1 VNILFVHRNFPGQYK
16 HLAPALAADPANAV
30 IAIGDKQNLG
40 RLRHP
45 RVSEVGYKTP
55 RAASPQTHHYLYN
68 LENGV
73 RRGQAVVRASLA
85 LRKRGFVPDLV
96 CCNAGWGE
104 GLFLKDVWPEARHL
118 FYFEFFY
125 GASGRDVNFDPEFPS
140 SFDDRL
146 RLRIKNAVHLLSL
159 DAADWCV
166 TPTRW
171 QHATFP
177 YEHQAR
183 MSVIH
188 DGIDTTLCRPDPSAV
203 LTLNDGTTFTRHD
216 EVVTYVARNL
226 EPYRGFHTMMRALP
240 TILERR
246 PRAHVLL
253 VGGDE
258 VSYGSKPKG
267 SETWREHYLKEV
279 SGGIDS
285 ARVHWLGR
293 IPYAQL
299 IRMFQVSS
307 VHIYL
312 TYPFVLSWSML
323 EAMSCGCLVVGS
335 RTPPVS
341 EVITDG
347 RNGLL
352 VDFFSPAALA
362 GVVDHAL
369 ADREGM
375 ASLRT
380 AARQS
385 IIERYDLKSLCLPAH
400 LELARVV
407 AAGGTPAAS
416 C

>member
-1 VNILFVHRNFPGQYK
+1 
-16 HLAPALAADPANAV
+16 
-30 IAIGDKQNLG
+30 
-40 RLRHP
+40 
-45 RVSEVGYKTP
+45 
-55 RAASPQTHHYLYN
+55 
-68 LENGV
+68 
-73 RRGQAVVRASLA
+73 
-85 LRKRGFVPDLV
+85 
-96 CCNAGWGE
+96 
-104 GLFLKDVWPEARHL
+104 
-118 FYFEFFY
+118 
-125 GASGRDVNFDPEFPS
+125 
-140 SFDDRL
+140 
-146 RLRIKNAVHLLSL
+146 
-159 DAADWCV
+159 
-166 TPTRW
+166 
-171 QHATFP
+171 
-177 YEHQAR
+177 
-183 MSVIH
+183 
-188 DGIDTTLCRPDPSAV
+188 V

-240 TILERR
+240 TILARR
-246 PRAHVLL
+246 PQAHVLL
-253 VGGDE
+253 VGGDD
-258 VSYGSKPKG
+258 VSYGVKPKG
-267 SETWREHYLKEV
+267 GGTWREHYLKEV
-279 SGGIDS
+279 GDGIDP

-369 ADREGM
+369 TDREGM

-400 LELARVV
+400 LQLVRTVV
-407 AAGGTPAAS
+407 SAGIPADPR
-416 C
+416 

>member
-1 VNILFVHRNFPGQYK
+1 
-16 HLAPALAADPANAV
+16 
-30 IAIGDKQNLG
+30 
-40 RLRHP
+40 
-45 RVSEVGYKTP
+45 
-55 RAASPQTHHYLYN
+55 
-68 LENGV
+68 
-73 RRGQAVVRASLA
+73 
-85 LRKRGFVPDLV
+85 
-96 CCNAGWGE
+96 
-104 GLFLKDVWPEARHL
+104 
-118 FYFEFFY
+118 
-125 GASGRDVNFDPEFPS
+125 
-140 SFDDRL
+140 
-146 RLRIKNAVHLLSL
+146 
-159 DAADWCV
+159 
-166 TPTRW
+166 
-171 QHATFP
+171 
-177 YEHQAR
+177 